1 MRKTGKLLAIG
12 SLIFGAVKG
21 ASRAGLCYHIS
32 RWRLALLQSG
42 YRPAGYTFWGHFE
55 AALPIFLPPALSLPR
70 RSSSLWGCQR
80 PLHCQRVCLRLLD
93 GIGRRPLL
101 GIWRLAGTARPSIVL
116 SFPSQ
121 ILITFSQGNL
131 KEVVAWKFIQF
142 RKIVFWDI
150 DLGIFHL
157 KVLLCDFYQVWLCK
171 RKKTLWNDYCVIA
184 CTSLAYWSYGCH
196 IQ

>member
-1 MRKTGKLLAIG
+1 MAMRKTGKLLAIG

-21 ASRAGLCYHIS
+21 ACRAGLCYHIS
-32 RWRLALLQSG
+32 RWRLALLQRLATGRQAIHS
-42 YRPAGYTFWGHFE
+42 E
-55 AALPIFLPPALSLPR
+55 AILRLLSPSSSPLALSLPR

-80 PLHCQRVCLRLLD
+80 PLHCQRVCLRRLD

-131 KEVVAWKFIQF
+131 KEVVAWEFIQF
-142 RKIVFWDI
+142 WANIFWE
-150 DLGIFHL
+150 
-157 KVLLCDFYQVWLCK
+157 
-171 RKKTLWNDYCVIA
+171 KTI
-184 CTSLAYWSYGCH
+184 
-196 IQ
+196 